1 MGFLHWRPCTAS
13 VLLQVCVAWAL
24 VTSIV
29 TGTAASSAA
38 NMPKVKANEA
48 LGRTESWTQ
57 VALPVFA
64 NTSQASWQAQYPTR
78 HWWEGFENPQLN
90 EWVQQALANN
100 PSLAAIEA
108 RIHEAEGQQL
118 IASARLKP
126 QAQVGASYAW
136 QYYSKS
142 QFPFALNERIFQ
154 LFSMP
159 LQASYE
165 LDWLGQARNQRDIG
179 TKGVDVSKLQYEQ
192 GRNALAA
199 AVVQT
204 TVQWAAIESLMGVHQ
219 QYVAGLEILHNH
231 AKALVAAGQQPA
243 MTLCDAEAALAQGQ
257 AQLATDKAL
266 RADVQH
272 QLAVLLGQSPA
283 QFLETQPV
291 TPVLNDLVV
300 WDAVPT
306 GLPATLIE
314 HRPDVQAAE
323 TALEAADIQIK
334 IAKKNFLPR
343 ITITG
348 QTGFTSLYA
357 HRWLTLDALSSA
369 ITPAITAPLLT
380 GGANKGRLKIAK
392 AQREQ
397 ALNQYLNA
405 VNTACGEVETALA
418 RLQASTHNLGEK
430 TQRQAAIE
438 DKVGRIHA
446 RYRAGLDSEPTYWL
460 AALEQ
465 VPAQSDVIVERAQV
479 ALDTANLMTALGG
492 GALKEP

>member
-1 MGFLHWRPCTAS
+1 MKRTHLT
-13 VLLQVCVAWAL
+13 VLVSMVAF
-24 VTSIV
+24 T
-29 TGTAASSAA
+29 
-38 NMPKVKANEA
+38 
-48 LGRTESWTQ
+48 LGVFPT
-57 VALPVFA
+57 VFA
-64 NTSQASWQAQYPTR
+64 GETSVVPQASEVWVQLASPVSSGMLWQAQYPSH

-90 EWVQQALANN
+90 GWVQQALAHN
-100 PSLAAIEA
+100 PSLAVMEA
-108 RIHEAEGQQL
+108 RIQEAEGQQL

-154 LFSMP
+154 LFSAP

-165 LDWLGQARNQRDIG
+165 LDWLGQARNHRAIG
-179 TKGVDVSKLQYEQ
+179 MKGVDVAKLQYEQ

-204 TVQWAAIESLMGVHQ
+204 AVQWAAVEALMSVHQ
-219 QYVAGLEILHNH
+219 QYVVGLEILHNH

-243 MTLCDAEAALAQGQ
+243 MTLRDAEAALAQGKV
-257 AQLATDKAL
+257 QLATDEAI
-266 RADVQH
+266 RSDVKN
-272 QLAVLLGQSPA
+272 QLAVLLGQTPA
-283 QFLETQPV
+283 QFVATHPEAPMLK
-291 TPVLNDLVV
+291 DFVV
-300 WDAVPT
+300 WNEVPT
-306 GLPATLIE
+306 GLPATLID

-334 IAKKNFLPR
+334 VAKKNFLPR
-343 ITITG
+343 ITLTG
-348 QTGFTSLYA
+348 QTGFTSLYG

-369 ITPAITAPLLT
+369 ITPAINAPLLT
-380 GGANKGRLKIAK
+380 GGANKGRLKMAK

-430 TQRQAAIE
+430 TQRQQAIE

-446 RYRAGLDSEPTYWL
+446 RYQVGLDSEPTYWL

-465 VPAQSDVIVERAQV
+465 LPVQSDAIVERAQV
-479 ALDTANLMTALGG
+479 ALNTAQLMTALGG
-492 GALKEP
+492 GFKRSGTP